1 MDIAIKCVTQ
11 WNAYMTMAIV
21 MGLNLLL
28 PNEIQERP
36 ITIQWTLSIIFLTTS
51 TSMFYNSFSW
61 SYLGIIY
68 KRSQL

>member
-51 TSMFYNSFSW
+51 TSKFLTQGPVKLRPS
-61 SYLGIIY
+61 LD
-68 KRSQL
+68 R